1 MRSPITEFLEEA
13 KAAARVE
20 PLGSATMNSQRLAAL
35 VYACEKVL
43 NDRRGLIAQ
52 YRQLEQEKDELRARV
67 DEIAARLKRLERTL
81 GERESSA

>member
-1 MRSPITEFLEEA
+1 MRSPLTEFLEEA

-43 NDRRGLIAQ
+43 NERRGLVKQ
-52 YRQLEQEKDELRARV
+52 YRELEQGLTELRKQA
-67 DEIAARLKRLERTL
+67 DEIAARLEQLERTL
-81 GERESSA
+81 G